1 MNFIPI
7 HVLILNIHPIKFYI
21 IKDYVNNNTLIVLVI
36 FLTDLVQLVLHVLLI
51 LTIFFLIN
59 L

>member
-21 IKDYVNNNTLIVLVI
+21 IKDYVNNNTLIILVV
-36 FLTDLVQLVLHVLLI
+36 FLMDLVQLVLHV
-51 LTIFFLIN
+51 
-59 L
+59 